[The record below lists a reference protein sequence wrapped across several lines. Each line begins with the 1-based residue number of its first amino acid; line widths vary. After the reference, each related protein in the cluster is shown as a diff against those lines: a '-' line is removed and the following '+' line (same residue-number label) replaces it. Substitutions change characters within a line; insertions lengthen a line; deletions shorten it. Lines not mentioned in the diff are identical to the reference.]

1 MISRKRDFGSIDA
14 QEAAEL
20 HRDSFSVLAHDLGSI
35 ASALALRADALA
47 TLVPGTDVAALHALS
62 EQIRDANRT
71 ARLLKGPARSS
82 VVAPHRSTTVDDWW
96 RLTHRLAVAVLP
108 RGVRLETRFAN
119 AVLSNADASVL
130 THIWLA
136 SCKDLV
142 ARGLHAPGTIVLSVS
157 PAQDHP
163 DMTMLLAEVG
173 PQEWLPPD
181 TSRAG
186 SRWHRYAARL
196 ARLQEATLAW
206 WHVRDN
212 GSMEWS
218 CAFPIVRE
226 PTSADVPG

>member
-20 HRDSFSVLAHDLGSI
+20 YRDSFGVLAHDLGGI
-35 ASALALRADALA
+35 ASALALRADAVA
-47 TLVPGTDVAALHALS
+47 TLAADADALRALS

-71 ARLLKGPARSS
+71 VRMLKGPTRSS
-82 VVAPHRSTTVDDWW
+82 ALAPLRAVAVDDWW
-96 RLTHRLAVAVLP
+96 RLTYRLTMAVLP
-108 RGVRLETRFAN
+108 RGVRVDTRFTSAE
-119 AVLSNADASVL
+119 LSNADASVL

-142 ARGLHAPGTIVLSVS
+142 ARGLHTPSTLLISVDT
-157 PAQDHP
+157 AHDAG
-163 DMTMLLAEVG
+163 DTTLLLAEAA
-173 PQEWLPPD
+173 PQEWLVPD

-206 WHVRDN
+206 WNQRDN
-212 GSMEWS
+212 GSLAWS
-218 CAFPIVRE
+218 CAFPVARE
-226 PTSADVPG
+226 VASAEAPS